1 MSSMDFIKLVL
12 PSAGHYQYKEASN
25 IPMNILGNFLASDV
39 GCGSRLSMRPT
50 LQEWALND
58 SYGMGFC
65 GNITSVD
72 KVENEIILSDLF
84 ANEDDSIR
92 IVMTRQ
98 QFVYLL
104 NDWQEKV
111 CNTKPK
117 EVLIK
122 YDDSDFFIETKD

>member
-1 MSSMDFIKLVL
+1 MGIYSSFG
-12 PSAGHYQYKEASN
+12 AG
-25 IPMNILGNFLASDV
+25 PDV
-39 GCGSRLSMRPT
+39 GCSSRLSMRPT
-50 LQEWALND
+50 LQEWALDD

-84 ANEDDSIR
+84 ADEDDSMPI
-92 IVMTRQ
+92 IMTRQ

-111 CNTKPK
+111 CKGTPK
-117 EVLIK
+117 IVTIK
-122 YDDSDFFIETKD
+122 HVDGQFFIETQN